1 MALRAACAGR
11 HTAPSQPSHRTARSH
26 RGGDEA
32 GPTLGPASVVAA
44 AGDPAV
50 RGRAAG
56 REGARPA
63 AGGGIDRRA
72 RSGASVRGEGL
83 LGWCGRRGRIGATWW
98 QRRASS

>member
-1 MALRAACAGR
+1 MTLRAACGAPHGAL
-11 HTAPSQPSHRTARSH
+11 TALTPHSPVPPGA
-26 RGGDEA
+26 DEA

-44 AGDPAV
+44 AGAPAV